1 MASPIYRLASR
12 FLREEW
18 LQLFAVTATLQRCD
32 LWEKCHSP
40 HCHQLAFPIH
50 WPITTASIASMP
62 DAQHTAQEQ
71 IFLEKGGKK
80 NPSIQLLCFQTWMCC
95 LENLRLTE
103 RYLTTAWVQLRSE
116 TLGCISTVLANMRAH
131 IQWGIKFLLRSC
143 WTEIILNKPSKTDS
157 DSSTAGIAQENF
169 ISARGKILPLYYC
182 YRLHHLDLSSF

>member
-1 MASPIYRLASR
+1 MASA
-12 FLREEW
+12 LRSHSYSP
-18 LQLFAVTATLQRCD
+18 TLWPLRKVSQSPLPPAGIPHSLTYYYCLD
-32 LWEKCHSP
+32 SLNAWCTTHSP
-40 HCHQLAFPIH
+40 GADLPG
-50 WPITTASIASMP
+50 
-62 DAQHTAQEQ
+62 
-71 IFLEKGGKK
+71 KRGKK
-80 NPSIQLLCFQTWMCC
+80 TPSIQLLCFQTWICS

-103 RYLTTAWVQLRSE
+103 RHLTTAWVQLRSE

-131 IQWGIKFLLRSC
+131 IQWGIKFLLHSC